1 MLPISRKDIENL
13 RMLDGELT
21 KNEDNLIQSRYKTG
35 VFNFIGGISKI
46 LFGTLDN
53 EDANYS
59 DTINSLEKR
68 TNAVFKA
75 FKGTDNC
82 CKVYTEVFKF
92 YCVGSFR

>member
-1 MLPISRKDIENL
+1 
-13 RMLDGELT
+13 MLDGQLT
-21 KNEDNLIQSRYKTG
+21 KNEDDLIQSRHKRG

-53 EDANYS
+53 EDANYYS
-59 DTINSLEKR
+59 DKINSLDKR
-68 TNAVFKA
+68 TNGVSKA